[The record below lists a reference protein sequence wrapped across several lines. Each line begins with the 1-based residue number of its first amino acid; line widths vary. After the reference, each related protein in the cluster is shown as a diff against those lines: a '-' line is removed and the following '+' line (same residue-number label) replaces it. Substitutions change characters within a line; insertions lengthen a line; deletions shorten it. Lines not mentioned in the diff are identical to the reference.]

1 MFYNRY
7 VKFEDIDNWIFV
19 NFVIFEIRFVK
30 IFDFEFRY
38 IYNGIYIVKIV
49 VISEGKLLSRYVFW
63 LRVFR
68 FYFLILKF

>member
-38 IYNGIYIVKIV
+38 VYNGIYIVKIV